1 MAVPK
6 HRHTKSKRNKVRM
19 HLYIRP
25 AVLTLCKKCK
35 KKVLPY
41 TVCQNCGYYKGQ
53 EVINVLGK
61 LTKKEKKQRE
71 KQIKE
76 KEKQEKKNPPAG
88 GPLTMEELSKK

>member
-25 AVLTLCKKCK
+25 SVLTVCKKCK

-41 TVCQNCGYYKGQ
+41 TVCQNCGYYRGQ
-53 EVINVLGK
+53 EIINVLGK
-61 LTKKEKKQRE
+61 ITKKEKKQRE
-71 KQIKE
+71 KETQKAE
-76 KEKQEKKNPPAG
+76 KEQKHEKAMS
-88 GPLTMEELSKK
+88 MEELSKKQ

>member
-19 HLYIRP
+19 NLYIRP
-25 AVLTLCKKCK
+25 AVLALCKKCK
-35 KKVLPY
+35 QKVLPY
-41 TVCQNCGYYKGQ
+41 TVCQNCGYYKGK
-53 EVINVLGK
+53 EIINVLGK

-76 KEKQEKKNPPAG
+76 TEKEGKTESPMTLDQ
-88 GPLTMEELSKK
+88 LSKK

>member
-19 HLYIRP
+19 HLYVKP
-25 AVLTLCKKCK
+25 AVLALCKKCK
-35 KKVLPY
+35 SKVLPY

-53 EVINVLGK
+53 EIINVLSK

-71 KQIKE
+71 KEIKTTE
-76 KEKQEKKNPPAG
+76 KEEKSKSPV
-88 GPLTMEELSKK
+88 TMEELSRTRK

>member
-19 HLYIRP
+19 HLYVKP
-25 AVLTLCKKCK
+25 AVLTLCNKCK
-35 KKVLPY
+35 SKVLPH

-71 KQIKE
+71 RKIQEI
-76 KEKQEKKNPPAG
+76 EKQQKTENPI
-88 GPLTMEELSKK
+88 TMEELSKK